1 MMTYMEQLGIAVI
14 GDEDL
19 VNGFRLAGIN
29 KLYTIGDKEQNINET
44 VRSALSKFISEPSI
58 GIIIVLENY
67 MDFVRDIITQRKKD
81 RKIIPLIID
90 VPPKSGSKYEDIS
103 GYYEQVIKESIGFD
117 VRL

>member
-1 MMTYMEQLGIAVI
+1 MEQLKIAAI

-19 VNGFRLAGIN
+19 INGLRLAGVN
-29 KLYTIGDKEQNINET
+29 KLYIIKENEENIIET
-44 VRSALSKFISEPSI
+44 VNLALSEFVAEPDI

-67 MDFVRDIITQRKKD
+67 MDFVRDVISKLKKD
-81 RKIIPLIID
+81 KKTIPLIID
-90 VPPKSGSKYEDIS
+90 VPSKFGSKYKDIT